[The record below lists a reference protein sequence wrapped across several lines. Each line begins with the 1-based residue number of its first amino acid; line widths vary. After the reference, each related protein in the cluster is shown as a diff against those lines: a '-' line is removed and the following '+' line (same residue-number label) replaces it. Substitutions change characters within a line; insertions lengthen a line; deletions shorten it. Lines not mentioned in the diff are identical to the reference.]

1 MDYHSLS
8 MIIDN
13 TVLESWAQLFF
24 LFKFLVHNMIALMYK
39 NIPLLAIKSEDKSG
53 NSITI

>member
-39 NIPLLAIKSEDKSG
+39 NITLLVIKSEEKSG